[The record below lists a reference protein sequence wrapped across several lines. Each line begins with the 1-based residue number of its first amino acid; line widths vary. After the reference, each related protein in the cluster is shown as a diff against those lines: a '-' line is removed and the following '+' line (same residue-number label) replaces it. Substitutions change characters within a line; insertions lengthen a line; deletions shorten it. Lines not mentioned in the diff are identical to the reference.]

1 MTDEHGIEQIQHA
14 YELAVEAVMEATN
27 CDELDASA
35 AVERIAELIFLTI
48 KFNGD
53 FDATR
58 KH

>member
-1 MTDEHGIEQIQHA
+1 MQHA

>member
-1 MTDEHGIEQIQHA
+1 MTDDNGILQVQHA
-14 YELAVEAVMEATN
+14 YELAVEAVMETTN

-35 AVERIAELIFLTI
+35 AVERIVELIFLMI

-53 FDATR
+53 FDATH

>member
-1 MTDEHGIEQIQHA
+1 MTDDNGIFQVQHA
-14 YELAVEAVMEATN
+14 YELAVEAVMETTN

-35 AVERIAELIFLTI
+35 AVERIVELIFLMI

-53 FDATR
+53 FDATI

>member
-1 MTDEHGIEQIQHA
+1 MTDDHGILQVQHA
-14 YELAVEAVMEATN
+14 YELAVEAVMETTN

-35 AVERIAELIFLTI
+35 AVERIVELIFLMI

>member
-1 MTDEHGIEQIQHA
+1 MTDDDGIIQVQHA
-14 YELAVEAVMEATN
+14 YELAVEAVMDTTN

-35 AVERIAELIFLTI
+35 AVERIVELIFLMI

-53 FDATR
+53 FDASR

>member
-1 MTDEHGIEQIQHA
+1 MTDDDGIIQVQHA
-14 YELAVEAVMEATN
+14 YELAVEAVMDTTN
-27 CDELDASA
+27 CDQLDASA
-35 AVERIAELIFLTI
+35 AVERIVELIFLMI

>member
-1 MTDEHGIEQIQHA
+1 MTDGHEIDQVQHA
-14 YELAVEAVMEATN
+14 YELAVEAVMETTN

-35 AVERIAELIFLTI
+35 AVERIVELIFLMI

>member
-1 MTDEHGIEQIQHA
+1 MTDGHEIDQVQHA
-14 YELAVEAVMEATN
+14 YELAVEAVMETTN

-35 AVERIAELIFLTI
+35 AVERIVELVFLMI

-53 FDATR
+53 FDASI

>member
-1 MTDEHGIEQIQHA
+1 MTDEYGVDQVQHA
-14 YELAVEAVMEATN
+14 YELAVEAVMDTTN

-35 AVERIAELIFLTI
+35 AVERIVELIFLMI

>member
-1 MTDEHGIEQIQHA
+1 MTDEYGIDQVQHA
-14 YELAVEAVMEATN
+14 YELAVEAVMDTTN

-35 AVERIAELIFLTI
+35 AVERIVELIFLMI

>member
-1 MTDEHGIEQIQHA
+1 MTDEYGIDQVQHA
-14 YELAVEAVMEATN
+14 YELAVEAVMETTN

-35 AVERIAELIFLTI
+35 AVERIVELIFLMI

-53 FDATR
+53 FNASI

>member
-1 MTDEHGIEQIQHA
+1 MTDEYGIDQVQHA
-14 YELAVEAVMEATN
+14 YELAVEAVMETTN

-35 AVERIAELIFLTI
+35 AVERIVELIFLMI

-53 FDATR
+53 FDATC

>member
-1 MTDEHGIEQIQHA
+1 MTDDDGIIQVQHA
-14 YELAVEAVMEATN
+14 YELAVEAVMDTTN

-35 AVERIAELIFLTI
+35 AVERIVELIFLMI

-53 FDATR
+53 FDATI

>member
-1 MTDEHGIEQIQHA
+1 MTDEYGVDQVQHA
-14 YELAVEAVMEATN
+14 YELAVEAVMETTN

-35 AVERIAELIFLTI
+35 AVERIVELIFLMI

>member
-1 MTDEHGIEQIQHA
+1 MTDGHEIDQVQHA

-27 CDELDASA
+27 CDELEASA
-35 AVERIAELIFLTI
+35 AVERIVELVFLMI

-53 FDATR
+53 FDASI

>member
-1 MTDEHGIEQIQHA
+1 MTDEYGIDQVQHA
-14 YELAVEAVMEATN
+14 YELAVEAVMETTN

-35 AVERIAELIFLTI
+35 AVERIVELIFLMI

>member
-1 MTDEHGIEQIQHA
+1 MTDDNGIFQVQHA
-14 YELAVEAVMEATN
+14 YELAVEAVMETTN

-35 AVERIAELIFLTI
+35 AVERIVELIFLMI

-53 FDATR
+53 FDATH

>member
-1 MTDEHGIEQIQHA
+1 MTDDNGILQVQHA
-14 YELAVEAVMEATN
+14 YELAVEAVMETTN

-35 AVERIAELIFLTI
+35 AVERIVELIFLMI

>member
-1 MTDEHGIEQIQHA
+1 MTDGHEIDQVQHA
-14 YELAVEAVMEATN
+14 YELAVEAVMETTN

-35 AVERIAELIFLTI
+35 AVERIVELIFLMI

-53 FDATR
+53 FDATS

>member
-1 MTDEHGIEQIQHA
+1 MTDDNGIFQVQHA
-14 YELAVEAVMEATN
+14 YELAVEAVMETTN

-35 AVERIAELIFLTI
+35 AVERIVELIFLMI

>member
-1 MTDEHGIEQIQHA
+1 MTDEYGIDQVQHA
-14 YELAVEAVMEATN
+14 YELAVEAVMETTN

-35 AVERIAELIFLTI
+35 AVERIVELIFLLI

>member
-1 MTDEHGIEQIQHA
+1 MTDEYGVDQVQHA
-14 YELAVEAVMEATN
+14 YELAVEAVMETTN

-35 AVERIAELIFLTI
+35 AVERIVELIFLMI

-53 FDATR
+53 FDATS

>member
-1 MTDEHGIEQIQHA
+1 MTDEYGVDQVQHA
-14 YELAVEAVMEATN
+14 YELAVEAVMETTS

-35 AVERIAELIFLTI
+35 AVERIVELIFLMI